1 VPILEAENKDLF
13 DTDSDSGSS
22 EDEDE
27 IGGDEPDE
35 KVLSDDEGAKPNL
48 SDSEEEEGKKKTNR
62 KMKKTKKTKKKAMT
76 AAVPLKC
83 SHQQAI
89 KVIEEWLVFHA
100 WYKLGPPP
108 VVSSTSDE
116 EIKNLQTSIRKMLA
130 RLQVFYPRTKGHG
143 WKLQKL
149 HEMLHLVLAL
159 VEYCHATNFDA
170 GWGERLLKDFFKE
183 LARNSQ
189 QRGQAIF
196 TEQLAK

>member
-1 VPILEAENKDLF
+1 MAFTFLLSLLTDEGMVACNLCFSQVDADNPDYSWEDAPATDFSNVYKVPILEAENKDLF

-48 SDSEEEEGKKKTNR
+48 SDSEEEEGEKKTNR

-89 KVIEEWLVFHA
+89 EVIEEWLVFHA

-116 EIKNLQTSIRKMLA
+116 EIKILQTSIRKMLA

-143 WKLQKL
+143 
-149 HEMLHLVLAL
+149 
-159 VEYCHATNFDA
+159 
-170 GWGERLLKDFFKE
+170 
-183 LARNSQ
+183 
-189 QRGQAIF
+189 
-196 TEQLAK
+196 